1 MKATNLR
8 QQRHRLQLQQEER
21 KLNNIVFC
29 LHQKA
34 GIIACLFLFLAIS
47 TNAQEWHFD
56 ENTQKAYELVL
67 NLQTEEAR
75 ILIPSP
81 KTPQEH
87 YVMSLAE
94 ALELLVT
101 EDAAHYEE
109 YEDRFEALL
118 DRKTKLTSAE
128 DLFLQAEIGLQWAFV
143 HLKFG
148 HEFDAA
154 LNLRQAF
161 HTTQEIKKRFPKFT
175 AVNKT
180 SGLLEVIVGSVPE
193 KYTWV
198 LELLNIE
205 GSTEI
210 GLEELET
217 IRKSDHVLSFESE
230 LLYAVTQGF
239 VLQRPDIGL
248 QTVREQLAE
257 RPKNRLALFIGASLA
272 MKNAQ
277 GTEALSY
284 LTTLEHTADEMP
296 IYYAEYLKGE
306 IYLQK
311 AEYLNSISSFRW
323 FINHYK
329 GQNYIKDAYYKI
341 GLCYWLNGNISDAH
355 HLFEQASR
363 SGRTATE
370 ADRYAASS
378 MSEIEE
384 PNVKLTK
391 IRFSTDGG
399 FYDDAKRVIAD
410 VKESD
415 LPTKRDKVE
424 FAYRRAR
431 LAHKTNDIMTAK
443 KYYRETIELSGQ
455 DNWYYAP
462 NSWLQ
467 LGYIGVEEKDPEAAT
482 YFSRALEY
490 KKHEYKNSIDTK
502 AKSALAQLKKRK

>member
-1 MKATNLR
+1 MNKILLC
-8 QQRHRLQLQQEER
+8 LQ
-21 KLNNIVFC
+21 
-29 LHQKA
+29 QKA
-34 GIIACLFLFLAIS
+34 GVIACLFLFLTTSAH
-47 TNAQEWHFD
+47 AQEWHFD
-56 ENTQKAYELVL
+56 ENTQKAYDLVL
-67 NLQTEEAR
+67 NLQLEEAKV
-75 ILIPSP
+75 LIPTPVS
-81 KTPQEH
+81 PQEH
-87 YVMSLAE
+87 YVVSLAE
-94 ALELLVT
+94 ALELILT
-101 EDAAHYEE
+101 EDTEHFEE
-109 YEDRFEALL
+109 YENNFEALL

-198 LELLNIE
+198 LQLLNIE
-205 GSTEI
+205 GNTEI
-210 GLEELET
+210 GLEELES

-230 LLYAVTQGF
+230 LLYALTEGF
-239 VLQRPDIGL
+239 VLQRPEVGMRAI
-248 QTVREQLAE
+248 REQLAE
-257 RPKNRLALFIGASLA
+257 HPNNRLALFIAASLA

-277 GTEALSY
+277 GAEALNY
-284 LTTLEHTADEMP
+284 LNSLNAGSPDLH

-311 AEYLNSISSFRW
+311 SEYLNSISSFRW

-341 GLCYWLNGNISDAH
+341 GLCYWLNGNINDAH
-355 HLFEQASR
+355 HYFQLTKQNGRAAS
-363 SGRTATE
+363 E
-370 ADRYAASS
+370 ADKYAARSV
-378 MSEIEE
+378 SEVEE
-384 PNVKLTK
+384 PNIKLTR
-391 IRFSTDGG
+391 IRFATDGG
-399 FYDDAKRVIAD
+399 FYDDAKKYLND
-410 VKESD
+410 VTDAD

-424 FAYRRAR
+424 FAYRKAR
-431 LAHKTNDIMTAK
+431 LAHKTNDIESAK
-443 KYYRETIELSGQ
+443 KLYQSTIELNGH

-467 LGYIGVEEKDPEAAT
+467 LGYIAVAEKDPNASK
-482 YFSRALEY
+482 YFSRCLEY
-490 KKHEYKNSIDTK
+490 KNHEYKNSIDTK
-502 AKSALAQLKKRK
+502 AKSAIAQLKKRK

>member
-1 MKATNLR
+1 
-8 QQRHRLQLQQEER
+8 
-21 KLNNIVFC
+21 LNNIVFC

-34 GIIACLFLFLAIS
+34 GLIACLFLFLVLSAQ
-47 TNAQEWHFD
+47 AQEWHFD
-56 ENTQKAYELVL
+56 DNTQKAYELVL
-67 NLQTEEAR
+67 NLQTDEAR
-75 ILIPSP
+75 VLIPEP

-94 ALELLVT
+94 SLELLVT
-101 EDAAHYEE
+101 EDNEHYDE
-109 YEDRFEALL
+109 YEDHFAALL
-118 DRKTKLTSAE
+118 DRKTKLSSAE

-175 AVNKT
+175 AIHKT
-180 SGLLEVIVGSVPE
+180 SGLLEVIIGSVPE

-230 LLYAVTQGF
+230 LLFAVTQGF
-239 VLQRPDIGL
+239 VLQRPEIGL
-248 QTVREQLAE
+248 HTIKEQLTE
-257 RPKNRLALFIGASLA
+257 HPNNRLALFIGAAMA
-272 MKNAQ
+272 MKSSKSE
-277 GTEALSY
+277 EALSF
-284 LTTLEHTADEMP
+284 LNTLHSHEVGIP
-296 IYYAEYLKGE
+296 IYYADYLKGE

-329 GQNYIKDAYYKI
+329 GQNYVKDAYYKI
-341 GLCYWLNGNISDAH
+341 GLCYWLNGNKSDAH
-355 HLFEQASR
+355 HLFEQASQ
-363 SGRTATE
+363 SGRTSSE

-378 MSEIEE
+378 MSEVEE

-391 IRFSTDGG
+391 IRFATDGG
-399 FYDDAKRVIAD
+399 FYEEARKHVVD
-410 VKESD
+410 VKEAD

-431 LAHKTNDIMTAK
+431 LAHKTNDFMAAK
-443 KYYRETIELSGQ
+443 SLYRQTIDLNGH

-467 LGYIGVEEKDPEAAT
+467 LGYIAVAENDPEAAT